1 MVNGANMK
9 LVMINDCAFVGSTL
23 LRYLPDT
30 LEKQHIIRSRDF
42 WNKTLGLAIR
52 ILKSKG
58 DIFHAHYLLQD
69 CYLASKLGKK
79 PLLGHAHGSD
89 LREQINKKKWGWIV
103 KNNLKKCDKIIVAQ
117 PTILDI
123 ALEFNNTAE
132 YFPIPYDP
140 KIFFPKPIQKN
151 RTQKSVFLASTHN
164 FKIKGTDKL
173 LEALASLSEPI
184 KIKSI
189 SSGKNLEDAV
199 HLAKKLNLTVDFVSP
214 VLHNKIN
221 ELYWESDLVLG
232 SFGIGQLDTVAIEA
246 MACGRPVVHSIRKK
260 YFENCPLEH
269 LESINE
275 TTEILNKLLFNK
287 KDTEL
292 RIQKQLSYVES
303 THGAPLLSEKLFEIY
318 NKLLS

>member
-1 MVNGANMK
+1 M
-9 LVMINDCAFVGSTL
+9 C
-23 LRYLPDT
+23 
-30 LEKQHIIRSRDF
+30 
-42 WNKTLGLAIR
+42 
-52 ILKSKG
+52 
-58 DIFHAHYLLQD
+58 
-69 CYLASKLGKK
+69 
-79 PLLGHAHGSD
+79 
-89 LREQINKKKWGWIV
+89 
-103 KNNLKKCDKIIVAQ
+103 
-117 PTILDI
+117 
-123 ALEFNNTAE
+123 
-132 YFPIPYDP
+132 
-140 KIFFPKPIQKN
+140 
-151 RTQKSVFLASTHN
+151 
-164 FKIKGTDKL
+164 
-173 LEALASLSEPI
+173 EALASLSEPI

-269 LESINE
+269 LESVNE

-303 THGAPLLSEKLFEIY
+303 THGAPLLSKKLFEIY